1 MSLDGAK
8 ELAMRHI
15 LTTFTVITV
24 FAFGM
29 SASMAQTRQDPG
41 AIRVSPPPSPSPTVQ
56 TQPAPIP
63 NLNTS
68 KNPYEQKKYM
78 ETPVQPKK

>member
-1 MSLDGAK
+1 
-8 ELAMRHI
+8 MRHAM
-15 LTTFTVITV
+15 LMTVTACAV

-29 SASMAQTRQDPG
+29 TASMAQQRMDPG
-41 AIRVSPPPSPSPTVQ
+41 TIRVNPPAQTYTPPVQ
-56 TQPAPIP
+56 TQPAPVP

-68 KNPYEQKKYM
+68 KNPYQDKRYM

>member
-1 MSLDGAK
+1 
-8 ELAMRHI
+8 MRHI
-15 LTTFTVITV
+15 LMTVTVLTV
-24 FAFGM
+24 FTFGM
-29 SASMAQTRQDPG
+29 SASMAQIKQQDPG
-41 AIRVSPPPSPSPTVQ
+41 TIKVTPTQQSSPQIQ

-68 KNPYEQKKYM
+68 KNPYEQKRYM

>member
-1 MSLDGAK
+1 
-8 ELAMRHI
+8 MRHI
-15 LTTFTVITV
+15 WMTFTVVAV

-29 SASMAQTRQDPG
+29 TASMAQIQQQDPST
-41 AIRVSPPPSPSPTVQ
+41 IRVNPPAQNSPQIQ

-68 KNPYEQKKYM
+68 KNPYEQKRFM
-78 ETPVQPKK
+78 ETPVQQKK